1 MNQSSAALTTIATLI
16 PLAMIVT
23 RYTGRPALQDRQE
36 HEKITAVASF
46 YPLYEFAS
54 KVAGNKAEVSSLIL
68 VGVEPHDREPTGED
82 ISRGLAADVVII
94 NGAGFERWTNDLE
107 AKVVVNT
114 SEGIELYSKKEK

>member
-1 MNQSSAALTTIATLI
+1 MNQSSTVLTAIATLI
-16 PLAMIVT
+16 PLAMTVT

-36 HEKITAVASF
+36 NEKIIAVASF

-54 KVAGNKAEVSSLIL
+54 KVVGNKAEVSSLIL
-68 VGVEPHDREPTGED
+68 VDIEPHGWEPTGED

-107 AKVVVNT
+107 AKVVVNI